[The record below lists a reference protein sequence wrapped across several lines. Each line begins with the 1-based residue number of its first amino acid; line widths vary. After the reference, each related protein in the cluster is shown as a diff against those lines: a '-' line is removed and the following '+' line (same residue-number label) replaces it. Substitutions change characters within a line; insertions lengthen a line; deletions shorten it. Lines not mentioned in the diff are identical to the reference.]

1 MIVSDIAMNAESS
14 SPLAEP
20 GFQRLL
26 EILRI
31 MDGVAVACSG
41 GLDSSLL
48 LAAARLA
55 LGERVLALTVVTPY
69 MASQEIAEAKALT
82 ARLGAR
88 HRVLELPMPE
98 EIAANPPDRCYRCKR
113 TLFAE
118 LQTVAAAEG
127 FAWLADG
134 SNRDDLADYR
144 PGMRALRELGIRSPL
159 LEADLGKAEIRRYA
173 RALDLPVWNHP
184 ASACLLTRLP
194 HDTAVRPELLRR
206 VEAAEQALRALEF
219 RTVRVRCHD
228 DLARIELDRAEQARL
243 LDERVGGQVV
253 EALIACGFRHVTL
266 DLQGYR
272 MGSFN
277 VIAPA
282 TE

>member
-1 MIVSDIAMNAESS
+1 MTANRPA
-14 SPLAEP
+14 PLDEP

-26 EILRI
+26 ELLRGL
-31 MDGVAVACSG
+31 DSVAVACSG

-48 LAAARLA
+48 LAAARVA

-69 MASQEIAEAKALT
+69 MAAREIAEAKALT
-82 ARLGAR
+82 AQLSAR

-98 EIAANPPDRCYRCKR
+98 SITHNPPDRCYRCKR
-113 TLFAE
+113 SLFAE
-118 LQTVAAAEG
+118 LKAVATEEG

-144 PGMRALRELGIRSPL
+144 PGMRALRELAVRSPL
-159 LEADLGKAEIRRYA
+159 LEAKLGKAEIRRYA
-173 RALDLPVWNHP
+173 QAMNLPVWNKP

-194 HDTAVRPELLRR
+194 HGAEVRSELLRR
-206 VEAAEQALRALEF
+206 VEIAENALRALGF
-219 RTVRVRCHD
+219 GTVRVRCHD
-228 DLARIELDRAEQARL
+228 DLARIEVDRADLSRL
-243 LDERVGGQVV
+243 LDESVVGEVV
-253 EALIACGFRHVTL
+253 AALAACGFRYVTL

-277 VIAPA
+277 TPPP

>member
-1 MIVSDIAMNAESS
+1 MNTMTAEIPA
-14 SPLAEP
+14 PLAEQ
-20 GFQRLL
+20 GYQRLL
-26 EILRI
+26 ELLR
-31 MDGVAVACSG
+31 GLGSVAVACSG

-55 LGERVLALTVVTPY
+55 LGERALALTVVTPY
-69 MASQEIAEAKALT
+69 MAAGEIAEARELT
-82 ARLGAR
+82 RTLGVR

-98 EIAANPPDRCYRCKR
+98 SITHNPPDRCYRCKR
-113 TLFAE
+113 ALFAE
-118 LQTVAAAEG
+118 LKAVATDEG

-144 PGMRALRELGIRSPL
+144 PGMRALRELEIRSPL

-173 RALDLPVWNHP
+173 RALNLPVWDKP

-194 HDTAVRPELLRR
+194 HDTEVRLEVLRR
-206 VEAAEQALRALEF
+206 VEASEHALRALGF
-219 RTVRVRCHD
+219 GAVRVRCHD
-228 DLARIELDRAEQARL
+228 DLARIEVDRTEHLRL
-243 LDERVGGQVV
+243 LDATITARVVA
-253 EALIACGFRHVTL
+253 ALNECGFRYVTL

-277 VIAPA
+277 VASA
-282 TE
+282 AE